1 MTPMTT
7 PMRMLLRGAAKRC
20 PACGGGRLFTGW
32 FRMADRC
39 PTCAYR
45 FEREEGFFLG
55 AYAINLGITEG
66 LVLLAIIPSILLAAN
81 DPDTSIVPILAAAVV
96 AAVVAP
102 LVFYPFSRTIW
113 AAVDLLLRPSDSPE
127 PDDRP

>member
-1 MTPMTT
+1 
-7 PMRMLLRGAAKRC
+7 MLPRC
-20 PACGGGRLFTGW
+20 PGCGHH
-32 FRMADRC
+32 
-39 PTCAYR
+39 

-113 AAVDLLLRPSDSPE
+113 AAVDLLLRPSDSRE
-127 PDDRP
+127 PVDRP

>member
-1 MTPMTT
+1 
-7 PMRMLLRGAAKRC
+7 MLARGAMKRC
-20 PACGGGRLFTGW
+20 PLCGGGGLFTRW
-32 FRMADRC
+32 FQMLPRC
-39 PTCAYR
+39 PGCGHH

-66 LVLLAIIPSILLAAN
+66 LVLLAIIPSILLAAD

-96 AAVVAP
+96 AAVVSP

-113 AAVDLLLRPSDSPE
+113 AAVDLLLRPSDSRE
-127 PDDRP
+127 PVDRP